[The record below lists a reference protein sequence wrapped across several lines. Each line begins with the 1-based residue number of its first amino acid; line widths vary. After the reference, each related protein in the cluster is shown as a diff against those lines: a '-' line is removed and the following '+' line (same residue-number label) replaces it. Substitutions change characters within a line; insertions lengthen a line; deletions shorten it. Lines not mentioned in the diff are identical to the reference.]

1 MHFIF
6 SQVGDE
12 SKMKVRFSQIFDTY
26 YVTAYYVMADYVI
39 SEIWY
44 FDTGNEKSGEN

>member
-6 SQVGDE
+6 SQVGE
-12 SKMKVRFSQIFDTY
+12 KSKMKVRFSQIFDTY

-44 FDTGNEKSGEN
+44 FDTGNEKSSEN